1 MYDTIVPGV
10 RSIAR
15 RIKPCRLNQ
24 DNFIIIVVV
33 VVLVAVVFIVVVV
46 VVVIVAAAAAISIT
60 NASL

>member
-1 MYDTIVPGV
+1 MYDAIVPGV

-33 VVLVAVVFIVVVV
+33 VVVVLVAVVV
-46 VVVIVAAAAAISIT
+46 VVVIVAAAAAAAISIT
-60 NASL
+60 IASL